1 MEWAKAIGGIEN
13 EQSNGIETDHEGNI
27 IWFSPMLILLN
38 LRCRA

>member
-13 EQSNGIETDHEGNI
+13 ERSNGIETDHEGNI
-27 IWFSPMLILLN
+27 IRLGLIRILLN